1 MKVKN
6 RACEFNAT
14 FSGII
19 SLVKGNKEGR
29 KNRHYIKWASWK
41 NVICSQIFIQRSPQT
56 NSSLT
61 KVSWN
66 VGGIHPNNLKGNWIA
81 QKNPRLRHFPCSVD
95 LSQLPFFLIKYFFI
109 ISRTRRYNTPT
120 FLEVRILLWVVW
132 LSQKRIPTSFPNLRL
147 HSERAPS
154 T

>member
-1 MKVKN
+1 MKAMHTNFLWPCISRELKKIPWACDLPLDAIQRVVICLILMLKGKKKKKKEVQMKVKN

-66 VGGIHPNNLKGNWIA
+66 VGGIHLNNLKGNLIA
-81 QKNPRLRHFPCSVD
+81 QKNPRLRDIFPA
-95 LSQLPFFLIKYFFI
+95 L
-109 ISRTRRYNTPT
+109 
-120 FLEVRILLWVVW
+120 
-132 LSQKRIPTSFPNLRL
+132 
-147 HSERAPS
+147 
-154 T
+154 